1 MPNREEPQSNVERTL
16 ENIERTMAANTV
28 RLDQLDQRIASLTA
42 AVEANTQAVG
52 HFYEGM
58 TELRNL
64 VTDGFAELRTI
75 TQQQAENARLQA
87 ESVRE
92 LVGLVRELATK

>member
-1 MPNREEPQSNVERTL
+1 MSTREEFQPSSDRAL
-16 ENIERTMAANTV
+16 ENIERTMEANTAQ
-28 RLDQLDQRIASLTA
+28 LEQLDQRVASLTA
-42 AVEANTQAVG
+42 AVEANTQAVA

-64 VTDGFAELRTI
+64 VTEGFSELRTI
-75 TQQQAENARLQA
+75 TQQQAENARIQA

-92 LVGLVRELATK
+92 LVGLVRELTTK